1 MPNDGNAPTET
12 SPLLAKTGDN
22 SVKPTDS
29 ENDTLV
35 NRTAS
40 KGAPDGQP
48 VANHDAE
55 RQDERTEPET
65 DAKGMQDVRKRLN
78 IAMPALAIGV
88 DYFFRYFEY
97 EYNG

>member
-12 SPLLAKTGDN
+12 SPLLAKTSED

-29 ENDTLV
+29 NNDTLSTG
-35 NRTAS
+35 TAS

-78 IAMPALAIGV
+78 IATPALAIGV
-88 DYFFRYFEY
+88 DYIFRYFGY
-97 EYNG
+97 EYKG